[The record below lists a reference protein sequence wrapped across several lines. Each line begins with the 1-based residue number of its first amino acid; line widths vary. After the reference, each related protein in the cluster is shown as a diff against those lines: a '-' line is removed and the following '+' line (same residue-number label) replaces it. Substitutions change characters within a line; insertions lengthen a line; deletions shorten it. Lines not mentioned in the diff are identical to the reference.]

1 MSGPAK
7 NPLKITDLTFRDG
20 HQSLFATRMRTEDIE
35 AIAETAGKVGYHA
48 MEVWGGATFDTM
60 HRFLGED
67 PWDRPKRL
75 RQYVPKEVKFQ
86 MLLRGQNLVGYRNYA
101 DDMANAFVDQAC
113 EAGVDIYRIFDAL
126 NDERNFQTV
135 AKRVL
140 ENGKHFQA
148 ALSYTVTGRRM
159 GGDIF
164 NLKYWTAKAKT
175 FASMGAHSICIKDM
189 AGLLS
194 PDDAALLIPAIKK
207 ATKLPVE
214 LHCHTTSGMA
224 EYTFL
229 KAIDAG
235 VDIIDTCSAPFAGR
249 SSHPA
254 LEPIVVMLQGTDR
267 DTGFDLEVLAE
278 ITEYLETIAPKY
290 RQLLDTSRL
299 AVADIGVLM
308 HQTPGGMLSNLVN
321 QLREAGAM
329 DRLNDVFKELPK
341 VREDLGF
348 PPLVTPSSQIVGVQA
363 VMNVLMGKVGG
374 SVKERYKM
382 VSGQVKD
389 YCYGLYGTPPRPMN
403 PEVQKLALKGYPRGE
418 TPITCRP
425 ADVLEPELE
434 KARAEIGDLAKTDA
448 DLILY
453 NMFPTTGKKFLS
465 VKYGKE
471 PAPAEWAPRTME
483 QAAAES
489 ELCRKALAGELIDR
503 PVKEAPA
510 KGPGLRTFNVFVD
523 GEYFEVDVESVGG
536 APVVTAVAAPAVAAA
551 PQAAP
556 VAAPAPAAPA
566 PAAPQAATAP
576 APAPV
581 AAPKAAAAAGK
592 GTIQAP
598 MPGMVV
604 DYLVKPGDTVQ
615 AGDVV
620 VILEAMK
627 MENSLEAPVDGVVGP
642 LPYSAGDSVAKG
654 DVLLTID

>member
-1 MSGPAK
+1 MSRAAK
-7 NPLKITDLTFRDG
+7 KALKITDLTFRDG
-20 HQSLFATRMRTEDIE
+20 HQSLFATRMRTEDVE
-35 AIAETAGKVGYHA
+35 AIAETVAKVGYHS

-67 PWDRPKRL
+67 PWERPKRL
-75 RQYVPKEVKFQ
+75 RQYIPKDVKFQ

-101 DDMANAFVDQAC
+101 DDMAKAFVDQAC
-113 EAGVDIYRIFDAL
+113 EAGIDIYRIFDAL
-126 NDERNFQTV
+126 NDERNFATV
-135 AKRVL
+135 AQRVL

-148 ALSYTVTGRRM
+148 ALSYTVTDRRM
-159 GGDIF
+159 GGEIF
-164 NLKYWTAKAKT
+164 NLEYWIGKAKL
-175 FASMGAHSICIKDM
+175 FAAMGAHSICIKDM
-189 AGLLS
+189 AGLLA
-194 PDDAALLIPAIKK
+194 PDDAAVLIPAIKK

-229 KAIDAG
+229 KAIEAG

-254 LEPIVVMLQGTDR
+254 IEPIVVMLQGTDR
-267 DTGFDLEVLAE
+267 DTGFDLEVLSE
-278 ITEYLETIAPKY
+278 IADYLEGIAPKY
-290 RQLLDTSRL
+290 RHLLDTSRL

-329 DRLNDVFKELPK
+329 DKLNDVFEELPK

-363 VMNVLMGKVGG
+363 VMNVLMGKPGG
-374 SVKERYKM
+374 SLAERYKM
-382 VSGQVKD
+382 ISGQVKD
-389 YCYGLYGTPPRPMN
+389 YCYGLYGTPPRPIN
-403 PEVQKLALKGYPRGE
+403 SDLQKIALKGYPRGE

-434 KARAEIGDLAKTDA
+434 KAKAEIGDLAKTEA

-453 NMFPTTGKKFLS
+453 NMFPTTGKKFLN

-471 PAPAEWAPRTME
+471 PAPPEWAPRTFE
-483 QAAAES
+483 QAAAEA
-489 ELCRKALAGELIDR
+489 EMCRKALAGELTEK
-503 PVKEAPA
+503 PTKEAPP
-510 KGPGLRTFNVFVD
+510 KGIGLRTFNVFVD
-523 GEYFEVDVESVGG
+523 GEYFEVEVDNVGG
-536 APVVTAVAAPAVAAA
+536 APVVAAVAAPVVAAP
-551 PQAAP
+551 PQPAP
-556 VAAPAPAAPA
+556 VAQPAPP
-566 PAAPQAATAP
+566 PSPQA
-576 APAPV
+576 
-581 AAPKAAAAAGK
+581 AAPKAAPPAPSGGK
-592 GTIQAP
+592 GAVEAP

-604 DYLVKPGDTVQ
+604 DYLVQPGDVVQ

-627 MENSLEAPVDGVVGP
+627 MENSLEAPVDGVVKDVPFGK
-642 LPYSAGDSVAKG
+642 GDSVAKG
-654 DVLLTID
+654 DVLLTIE

>member
-1 MSGPAK
+1 MSKPAK

-67 PWDRPKRL
+67 PWERPKRL
-75 RQYVPKEVKFQ
+75 RQYIPKEVKFQ

-148 ALSYTVTGRRM
+148 ALSYTVTGRGM

-164 NLKYWTAKAKT
+164 NLAYWVAKAKIFT
-175 FASMGAHSICIKDM
+175 SMGAHSICIKDM
-189 AGLLS
+189 AGVLA
-194 PDDAALLIPAIKK
+194 PEDAALLIPAIKK

-229 KAIDAG
+229 KAIEAG

-254 LEPIVVMLQGTDR
+254 LEPIVVMLQGTPR

-290 RQLLDTSRL
+290 RHLLDTSRL

-341 VREDLGF
+341 VREELGF

-374 SVKERYKM
+374 SIPERYKM
-382 VSGQVKD
+382 ISGQVKD

-434 KARAEIGDLAKTDA
+434 KARTEIGDLAKTDA

-471 PAPAEWAPRTME
+471 PAPAEWAPRTLE

-489 ELCRKALAGELIDR
+489 ELCRKALAGELTDK

-510 KGPGLRTFNVFVD
+510 KGPGLRSFNVFVD
-523 GEYFEVDVESVGG
+523 GEYFEVEVETVGG

-551 PQAAP
+551 PQLAPAP
-556 VAAPAPAAPA
+556 VAKTAAAAPAPAAK
-566 PAAPQAATAP
+566 
-576 APAPV
+576 
-581 AAPKAAAAAGK
+581 PKAPAAAGK
-592 GTIQAP
+592 GVIQAP

-604 DYLVKPGDTVQ
+604 DYLVKAGDVVQ

-627 MENSLEAPVDGVVGP
+627 MENSLEAPVDGVVGA
-642 LPYSAGDSVAKG
+642 LPCSKGDSVAKG

>member
-1 MSGPAK
+1 MKKTGK

-35 AIAETAGKVGYHA
+35 AIAETVGRVGYHS

-67 PWDRPKRL
+67 PWERPKRL
-75 RQYVPKEVKFQ
+75 RRFIPKEVKFQ

-101 DDMANAFVDQAC
+101 DDMAVAFVDEAC
-113 EAGVDIYRIFDAL
+113 EAGIDIFRIFDAL
-126 NDERNFQTV
+126 NDERNFATV
-135 AKRVL
+135 AKRVV

-148 ALSYTVTGRRM
+148 ALSYTVTGRGM
-159 GGDIF
+159 GGEIF
-164 NLKYWTAKAKT
+164 NLEYWVAKAKI

-189 AGLLS
+189 AGLLA
-194 PDDAALLIPAIKK
+194 PEDAGLLIPAIKK

-229 KAIDAG
+229 KAIEAG

-254 LEPIVVMLQGTDR
+254 IEPIVVMLQGGPR
-267 DTGFDLEVLAE
+267 DTGFDLELLNEVAD
-278 ITEYLETIAPKY
+278 YLEKIAPKY
-290 RQLLDTSRL
+290 RHLLDTSRL

-329 DRLNDVFKELPK
+329 DRLGDVFEELPK
-341 VREDLGF
+341 VRADLGF

-374 SVKERYKM
+374 KIAERYKM
-382 VSGQVKD
+382 ISGQVKD
-389 YCYGLYGTPPRPMN
+389 YCYGLYGTPPRPMSK
-403 PEVQKLALKGYPRGE
+403 ELQKLALKGYPRGE
-418 TPITCRP
+418 KPITCRP

-434 KARAEIGDLAKTDA
+434 KAKAEIGDLAKTRA
-448 DLILY
+448 DLVLY

-471 PAPAEWAPRTME
+471 PAPGEWKPRTLE
-483 QAAAES
+483 EAKREE
-489 ELCRKALAGELIDR
+489 ELIRKALAGEL
-503 PVKEAPA
+503 VEKPA
-510 KGPGLRTFNVFVD
+510 KEVPPKGAAARSYHVHVD
-523 GEYFEVDVESVGG
+523 GDYFEVSVEAVGG
-536 APVVTAVAAPAVAAA
+536 APAAAVVPVAPAPQPAAR
-551 PQAAP
+551 
-556 VAAPAPAAPA
+556 PAPAAPA
-566 PAAPQAATAP
+566 ARPEPA

-581 AAPKAAAAAGK
+581 AASAAK
-592 GTIQAP
+592 GQVAAP

-604 DYLVKPGDTVQ
+604 DVLVQPGDAVK

-627 MENSLEAPVDGVVGP
+627 MENSLEAPVDGVVE
-642 LPYSAGDSVAKG
+642 AVRFKKGDSVPKDA
-654 DVLLTID
+654 VLVTIA